1 MASDSSKRE
10 IKIYHKTYRLPV
22 LSGGNLDQ
30 LQKQIRQRNEHLS
43 QGRLVVKK
51 VEQRVLFSKKIVE
64 EQVRQ
69 SLSFEERY
77 QELNAIVQDY
87 DSMVAMLKLHQSDY
101 QRFFQDL
108 AQEIREI
115 ITKNCQVIAE
125 KEQKRAIKERQ
136 ERDKPNPNSQSLA
149 LLANM
154 KGQLFEI
161 TKSTGYAAVLM
172 LKKLE
177 LMSKSLERIAND
189 QETQRQFLASVLE
202 EILSQKDLY
211 ELQLEINALQ
221 ADTAKLVDIA
231 LNFDEYMKPFMG
243 NFQTLLNNVAQVDQE
258 LSKAM
263 GEINNIAR
271 LLESQQFGNLERD
284 QESQRIAEFLITGEL
299 KKDRLQEA
307 LDSMDRVVSGA
318 EFDANLLATGRDLS
332 LEDCLANIR
341 EFVGDKLE
349 KMKVITEVVEWPA
362 EVDFSLSVT
371 EDLKRIMLPGGVALE
386 LIKIPVGSFM
396 MGTDKTEVKRL
407 NQEYS
412 TDWYNCELPQHRVTL
427 QEFYL
432 GKYPVTQEQYQ
443 AVMGN
448 NPANFQDNPKNP
460 VEQVSWQDAQAF
472 CQKLKELTGQDFCLP
487 TEAEWEYACRAGTQ
501 TRYYFGDDESQLGDY
516 TWYGDNSGKNPL
528 DSQKL
533 WSDQPDGSKYL
544 EKLQNNGCQTHPV
557 GQKKPNAWGLYDMH
571 GNVWEWCEDLWHES
585 YAEKPENIKNNGSII
600 WSDSNK
606 KYRVLRGGSWDIN
619 PRYCRSANRGRNNLD
634 NRINFYGFR
643 VACRFPS

>member
-77 QELNAIVQDY
+77 QELNAIVKDY

-149 LLANM
+149 LLANI

-299 KKDRLQEA
+299 KKDRLQET

-341 EFVGDKLE
+341 EFVGVKLE
-349 KMKVITEVVEWPA
+349 NMKVVAEVVEWP
-362 EVDFSLSVT
+362 EETEFSLPYQENIVAR
-371 EDLKRIMLPGGVALE
+371 KRANSSFYQNEKTLTIQKLSQIDAL
-386 LIKIPVGSFM
+386 LRHLFV
-396 MGTDKTEVKRL
+396 DDVKVRL
-407 NQEYS
+407 NTIQA
-412 TDWYNCELPQHRVTL
+412 
-427 QEFYL
+427 L
-432 GKYPVTQEQYQ
+432 G
-443 AVMGN
+443 
-448 NPANFQDNPKNP
+448 
-460 VEQVSWQDAQAF
+460 
-472 CQKLKELTGQDFCLP
+472 
-487 TEAEWEYACRAGTQ
+487 R
-501 TRYYFGDDESQLGDY
+501 LGDEKAVPALCHILE
-516 TWYGDNSGKNPL
+516 TDECPEVRCSAAEALGMIG
-528 DSQKL
+528 
-533 WSDQPDGSKYL
+533 SD
-544 EKLQNNGCQTHPV
+544 EIE
-557 GQKKPNAWGLYDMH
+557 A
-571 GNVWEWCEDLWHES
+571 
-585 YAEKPENIKNNGSII
+585 
-600 WSDSNK
+600 
-606 KYRVLRGGSWDIN
+606 
-619 PRYCRSANRGRNNLD
+619 
-634 NRINFYGFR
+634 
-643 VACRFPS
+643 